1 MKNKIEVLEQKPFG
15 DYLSDLQQYKY
26 VVSPEGNGID
36 CHRTWE
42 RLYFKVI
49 PICKRSVVTE
59 YFSKLFPIYLVD
71 DWDELNLDDLKQEY
85 SKFSW
90 KNYNLLD
97 FDNYIKHIGF

>member
-1 MKNKIEVLEQKPFG
+1 M
-15 DYLSDLQQYKY
+15 
-26 VVSPEGNGID
+26 
-36 CHRTWE
+36 
-42 RLYFKVI
+42 
-49 PICKRSVVTE
+49 TE